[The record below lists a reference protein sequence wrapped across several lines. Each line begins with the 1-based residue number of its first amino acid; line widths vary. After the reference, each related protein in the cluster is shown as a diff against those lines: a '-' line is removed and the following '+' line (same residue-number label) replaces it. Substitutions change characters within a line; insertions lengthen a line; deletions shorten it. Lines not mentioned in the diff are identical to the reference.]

1 MSRLEEQKEIEL
13 RSEEVQD
20 IMGRIP
26 SWIERWG
33 ITIIFAVTV
42 LLLAGSYLFRYPE
55 TIVAEMILTG
65 HEPAVP
71 IVARCSGRLTGL
83 RVTEGME
90 VEAGTVLATI
100 ENPASETDMDKLTRL
115 LRRYGEC
122 PDSLYNRLTTHKGG
136 WVLGEVQ
143 SAYAAFLNRLYETE
157 NYNRMSYFPK
167 KRETLRSRI
176 SQYQKH
182 REGSRN
188 QLKIAEQQYELAQ
201 RGHER
206 QVSLYANKMISPADY
221 EQSESRLLSSRSAWE
236 AARSALEQMDIQIGQ
251 MEENLL
257 DLTLEQTEKE
267 TVLRQNYQ
275 SALEQLQNALESWA
289 LTYRITSP
297 ISGRVTFTDYW
308 SDNQTVQAG
317 GEVFY
322 IVPASEE
329 RLIGRAKL
337 PVSRSGKVRSG
348 QRAIVSFTNYP
359 ENEYGVV
366 NGVVESISLVP
377 SASFYTVEIAFPQGL
392 YTTYRQTLPPLH
404 EMAATARIVTDDARL
419 IEQLVMPIK
428 SFINNNQQIEKCTE

>member
-33 ITIIFAVTV
+33 ITIVFAVTV

-55 TIVAEMILTG
+55 TIVAEMTLTG

-100 ENPASETDMDKLTRL
+100 ENPASETDMDKLKEL
-115 LRRYGEC
+115 MNCYGDR
-122 PDSLYNRLTTHKGG
+122 PDSLHAQIAAHGEWR
-136 WVLGEVQ
+136 LGEAQ
-143 SAYAAFLNRLYETE
+143 SAYAAFLNRLYEMV
-157 NYNRMSYFPK
+157 NYNRMNYYPQK
-167 KRETLRSRI
+167 KETMKNRI
-176 SQYQKH
+176 VQYQRHK
-182 REGSRN
+182 ESVSA
-188 QLKIAEQQYELAQ
+188 QATIAEQQYRLMQ
-201 RGHER
+201 KGHER
-206 QVSLYANKMISPADY
+206 QMSLYANKMISPADY

-236 AARSALEQMDIQIGQ
+236 AARSSLEQMDIQIGQ
-251 MEENLL
+251 MEEGML
-257 DLTLEQTEKE
+257 DLQLEQAGKE
-267 TVLRQNYQ
+267 AVLWQNYQ
-275 SALEQLQNALESWA
+275 SALEQLQNTLESWA

-297 ISGRVTFTDYW
+297 IGGKVTFTDYW
-308 SDNQTVQAG
+308 SENQTVQSG

-348 QRAIVSFTNYP
+348 QRAIVSFSNYP

-392 YTTYRQTLPPLH
+392 YTTYRQALPPSH
-404 EMAATARIVTDDARL
+404 EMAAIAKIVTDDARL
-419 IEQLVMPIK
+419 IERLVLPIK
-428 SFINNNQQIEKCTE
+428 GLVNNNQQ

>member
-26 SWIERWG
+26 PWIERWG
-33 ITIIFAVTV
+33 ITIVFAVTV

-55 TIVAEMILTG
+55 TIVAEMTLTG
-65 HEPAVP
+65 SAPAVP
-71 IVARCSGRLTGL
+71 LVARSSGKLTGL
-83 RVTEGME
+83 RVKEGMD

-100 ENPASETDMDKLTRL
+100 ENAASEADIDDLTRL

-122 PDSLYNRLTTHKGG
+122 PDSLFNRLSTHEGG

-143 SAYAAFLNRLYETE
+143 QAYTAFQNQLYETV
-157 NYNRMSYFPK
+157 NYHRLNYYPQKKETMKNR
-167 KRETLRSRI
+167 I
-176 SQYQKH
+176 VQYQRHKESV
-182 REGSRN
+182 RE
-188 QLKIAEQQYELAQ
+188 QAAIAEQQYQLAQ
-201 RGHER
+201 KGHDR
-206 QVSLYANKMISPADY
+206 QASLYAKKMISPADY

-236 AARSALEQMDIQIGQ
+236 SARSSLEQMDIQIGQ
-251 MEENLL
+251 MEETVL
-257 DLTLEQTEKE
+257 DLTLEQTKRE
-267 TVLRQNYQ
+267 TDLRQNYQ
-275 SALEQLQNALESWA
+275 SALEQLRNVLESWT

-297 ISGRVTFTDYW
+297 IKGRVTFADYW

-329 RLIGRAKL
+329 RLTGRAKL
-337 PVSRSGKVRSG
+337 SASRSGKVHAG
-348 QRAIVSFTNYP
+348 QRVIVSFTNFP

-392 YTTYRQTLPPLH
+392 YTSYRQTLPPSH
-404 EMAATARIVTDDARL
+404 EMSATAKIVTDDTRL
-419 IEQLVMPIK
+419 IERLVLPIK
-428 SFINNNQQIEKCTE
+428 GLLNNNQR